1 MQARHLCSRCYDIV
15 LEAGTANQ
23 YPVTSW
29 GAYKTEEA
37 A

>member
-15 LEAGTANQ
+15 LEAGTAHQ
-23 YPVTSW
+23 YPVTAW
-29 GAYKTEEA
+29 GQYAKEA